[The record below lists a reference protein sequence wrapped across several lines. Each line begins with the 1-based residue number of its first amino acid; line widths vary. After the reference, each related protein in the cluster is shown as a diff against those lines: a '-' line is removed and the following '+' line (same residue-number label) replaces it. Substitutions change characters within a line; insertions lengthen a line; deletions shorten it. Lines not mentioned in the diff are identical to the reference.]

1 MRETTMKRNQ
11 TFIGLALGAAVALAG
26 CSSNSP
32 TAPKTPTPSTYLI
45 SLTVSPGVAG
55 INETITAVA
64 LVTVGGTSAPDG
76 TKVTFTAT
84 GSAYFLLSSGSLAQ
98 QTIASTSGG
107 SAAVSVISPVGGA
120 GLITA
125 TVPNK
130 SSSAA
135 VHFTGGSA
143 ALASILSIMPNQAPA
158 MTAGTTVVVH
168 GQGLFL
174 PQSVTFVVNG
184 NNYPAQISS
193 VAADGSSITVTTPQ
207 VPAPVG
213 VNSEP
218 AIIQVVLGATSSSGQ
233 PISVTAANLFQFTT
247 DNTDPLLYSVSPVTG
262 SASGG
267 EIVTLVGAHFV
278 NLTQVNFK
286 FTDPTG
292 ASQSLPAQIS
302 ARQPGSGGANDTVKV
317 VAPRASTT
325 TISQTIY
332 VELDL
337 LAASG
342 STSSYPKAFAYVP
355 DVTVPPTIYYISP
368 VQGSSKG
375 HETVTIYGANFVQPA
390 TVQIGSI
397 NETVQSVSSDG
408 TMITVTTQPVSG
420 AVPTGGQT
428 VTVTTSLGVAT
439 LPAAFTYQESV
450 NPTIYALSP
459 NIGPLEGGTQVTITG
474 IGFQYPV
481 QVLFGT
487 QQAAVSSNNY
497 NQVVCTSPSITASQ
511 PGTPTTV
518 NVTVTNVGSGQPVS
532 NGMPFQYGQAMFI
545 SSFSPGIGP
554 DTGGTTVTITG
565 QGFVAPVA
573 VGFGGIA
580 AQVLSVAGTQIVA
593 KTGGVLVRSCSPI
606 TGTVVVTD
614 IDSNTSASASG
625 WTYAPAKPLITSVVA
640 SGCAGAS
647 GNTVPG
653 GLAGCTLTVN
663 GSGFESNLQLAFTN
677 PAITLPENGATTC
690 NSSGSCAAQFSVSS
704 SFEAMGIKYNTTA
717 CTNGTENLI
726 TAIDVKITDP
736 ANSCSNTLTG
746 GLLVTP
752 SNTNCQVSGPLT
764 LTIAPSAASIAGGTT
779 LPFAVNLSRP
789 AQASDGTT
797 MTITISPSANGVIA
811 SATSIPL
818 TIAAGQQT
826 ATFNVTAGA
835 NAGTATITA
844 IYGGATATANLTVTT
859 ATTGIVFTPNSL
871 NLSAGQGATIGIS
884 INPPAATP
892 TTVTVTLIGP
902 SGVIAAPAFPQPVV
916 VPAGGTGPLT
926 ITAGSA
932 SGTVTLQGAATGL
945 TTGTATVTVTATAAA
960 LTLTPAT
967 QTLVPGQSAT
977 LNVTITPPPSA
988 PAAVILY
995 IAGPSGVLTAPA
1007 FPDTVTVP
1015 TTGTFT
1021 VPITAGSSVG
1031 TVTINGTYGTNTAS
1045 ATVTVQT
1052 IPLTLSLAPANQTLA
1067 VGGTAN
1073 FIASINL
1080 AQSVA
1085 VTVYITQ
1092 NGPNGIISFGPEV
1105 TGSPASVTIPANQT
1119 FTNFT
1124 VNGLTVGGP
1133 VSVTGTLPP
1142 AYGSGT
1148 ATSSVT
1154 VSNFILTLSPN
1165 PINLGVGAT
1174 TNMTVSL
1181 NNPVPTTTSVTL
1193 TSANPLIASVP
1204 TPVVFSAGS
1213 NTATAVVTGVAPGTT
1228 TITAGPV
1235 ASLGNAQATT
1245 TVTVTPYTFTLAPNP
1260 MTLSPGGTAT
1270 LTANLNNPAAS
1281 GHTTQLLIGTPTGVA
1296 TLGTYTLIF
1305 PPGTTTATTVV
1316 TAVGAGTATVAAN
1329 LQIDAVTVSTSNWTV
1344 TTVTALTLSANPN
1357 SIAGWQGGIFNVQLT
1372 LNNPAPAAIVV
1383 PLAVTGPTN
1392 VITLSAG
1399 TVTFG
1404 AGLTTAQFTITA
1416 ISVSPNQVPNNVVAT
1431 LPGTYGGGQTT
1442 VTITVNLP
1450 LTFTPNAV
1458 TMNYGDTSNIIV
1470 TMAATQPADTTVTLT
1485 LGGAPGAVTFPAT
1498 VVIPALT
1505 TFATF
1510 QVHATSILATGA
1522 LIVGT
1527 LPPTLPAGLGGAST
1541 TLTVTING
1549 PAAYVLSLS
1558 PNPFTLA
1565 PGAAANLTVSLS
1577 SASPVPVTVSL
1588 VSGNTGIATVSS
1600 PVTFSAGATTVTA
1613 LVTGVLAGT
1622 TTITATITSPAIL
1635 AGIQAT
1641 ATVQV
1646 LPYTITLSPNPM
1658 DISLAGGA
1666 SQSLTVTLNQPAPAG
1681 GATVNLASGNTGIA
1695 TVTPSV
1701 FFPVGATTATAV
1713 VTGVST
1719 STTQIT
1725 ATSSAALNNATATST
1740 VTVGP

>member
-11 TFIGLALGAAVALAG
+11 TFIGLAIGAAVALVG

-32 TAPKTPTPSTYLI
+32 TAPKTPTPSTYGI

-64 LVTVGGTSAPDG
+64 LVTVGGANAPDG

-84 GSAYFLLSSGSLAQ
+84 GSAYFLLSTGSLAQ
-98 QTIASTSGG
+98 QVVASTSGG
-107 SAAVSVISPVGGA
+107 SAAVSVISSVGGA

-125 TVPNK
+125 SVPNK
-130 SSSAA
+130 STSQA
-135 VHFTGGSA
+135 VHFTGASA
-143 ALASILSIMPNQAPA
+143 AQASILSIMPNQAPA
-158 MTAGTTVVVH
+158 MTAGTTVVLH
-168 GQGLFL
+168 GQGLFE
-174 PQSVTFVVNG
+174 PQSVTFIVNG
-184 NNYPAQISS
+184 SNYPAQISS

-213 VNSEP
+213 GNTES
-218 AIIQVVLGATSSSGQ
+218 AIIQVVLGATSSTGQ
-233 PISVTAANLFQFTT
+233 AISVTATNLFQFTT
-247 DNTDPLLYSVSPVTG
+247 DNNTPLLYSVSPVTG

-278 NLTQVNFK
+278 NLTGVTFS

-292 ASQSLPAQIS
+292 TSKSLPAQIAS
-302 ARQPGSGGANDTVKV
+302 TQLGSGGANDTVKV
-317 VAPRASTT
+317 VAPRASTA

-332 VELDL
+332 VDL
-337 LAASG
+337 LLNNSI
-342 STSSYPKAFAYVP
+342 TYPKAFAYVP

-368 VQGSSKG
+368 VQGSVKG

-408 TMITVTTQPVSG
+408 TTITVTTQPVSG
-420 AVPTGGQT
+420 TAPSGAQA

-439 LPAAFTYQESV
+439 LSAAFTYQESV
-450 NPTIYALSP
+450 NPTIYAISP

-487 QQAAVSSNNY
+487 QQAAVISSNY
-497 NQVVCTSPSITASQ
+497 NQVVCTSPSITASA
-511 PGTPTTV
+511 PTTPTTV
-518 NVTVTNVGSGQPVS
+518 SVTVTNVGSGQPVS
-532 NGMPFQYGQAMFI
+532 NGYPFQYGQAMFI
-545 SSFSPGIGP
+545 SSIAPGLGP

-565 QGFVAPVA
+565 QGFVSPVA
-573 VGFGGIA
+573 VTFDGVA

-593 KTGGVLVRSCSPI
+593 KTSALLTRSCSPVSGVVSVTN
-606 TGTVVVTD
+606 TGSD
-614 IDSNTSASASG
+614 TSATGPS
-625 WTYAPAKPLITSVVA
+625 WTYTPAKPLITSVVA
-640 SGCAGAS
+640 TGCAGAIQ
-647 GNTVPG
+647 NTVPG
-653 GLAGCTLTVN
+653 GQAGCTLTVN
-663 GSGFESNLQLAFTN
+663 GSGFESNMQLAFTN
-677 PAITLPENGATTC
+677 PTITLPENTGAT
-690 NSSGSCAAQFSVSS
+690 SSTAAVFSLTS
-704 SFEAMGIKYNTTA
+704 SFEGMGIKYNTTT

-736 ANSCSNTLTG
+736 ANGCTNTLTG
-746 GLLVTP
+746 GLLVSP
-752 SNTNCQVSGPLT
+752 SNTNCQVTGPLT
-764 LTIAPSAASIAGGTT
+764 MTIAPSAASIAGGTT

-789 AQASDGTT
+789 AQATDGTT

-844 IYGGATATANLTVTT
+844 NYGGATATANLTVTT
-859 ATTGIVFTPNSL
+859 ATTGIVFTPSSL
-871 NLSAGQGATIGIS
+871 NLTAGQGATIGIS
-884 INPPAATP
+884 INPAAATS
-892 TTVTVTLIGP
+892 TNVAVTLIGP
-902 SGVIAAPAFPQPVV
+902 SGVIAAPAFPQTVV
-916 VPAGGTGPLT
+916 VPAGGTGSLT
-926 ITAGSA
+926 ITAGST

-945 TTGTATVTVTATAAA
+945 TTGTATVTVTASAA
-960 LTLTPAT
+960 TLTITPAN
-967 QTLVPGQSAT
+967 QTLVPGQSAS
-977 LNVTITPPPSA
+977 LNVTISPPPSA
-988 PAAVILY
+988 PAAVNLY
-995 IAGPSGVLTAPA
+995 IAGPSGVLTSPT
-1007 FPDTVTVP
+1007 FPDAITVP
-1015 TTGTFT
+1015 TSGTLT

-1031 TVTINGTYGTNTAS
+1031 TVTINGAYGTNTAT

-1052 IPLTLSLAPANQTLA
+1052 IPLTLTLAPGNQTLA

-1073 FIASINL
+1073 YIASINL
-1080 AQSVA
+1080 AQSVP
-1085 VTVYITQ
+1085 VNVYITQ
-1092 NGPNGIISFGPEV
+1092 NGPTGIISFGGLTVGP
-1105 TGSPASVTIPANQT
+1105 PDYVTIPANQT
-1119 FTNFT
+1119 FTSFT

-1133 VSVTGTLPP
+1133 VTVTGTLPP

-1154 VSNFILTLSPN
+1154 VSNYILTLSPN
-1165 PINLGVGAT
+1165 PIGLGVGAT

-1281 GHTTQLLIGTPTGVA
+1281 GHTTQLVIGTPTGVA

-1316 TAVGAGTATVAAN
+1316 TAVGAGTATVTAQ
-1329 LQIDAVTVSTSNWTV
+1329 LQIDAATVSTSNWTV
-1344 TTVTALTLSANPN
+1344 TTVTALTLSANPG

-1383 PLAVTGPTN
+1383 PLTVTGPTN
-1392 VITLSAG
+1392 IITLSAPS
-1399 TVTFG
+1399 VTFAAG
-1404 AGLTTAQFTITA
+1404 ATTAQFTITA

-1442 VTITVNLP
+1442 VAITVNLP
-1450 LTFTPNAV
+1450 LTFAPNGI
-1458 TMNYGDTSNIIV
+1458 TFTYGDTANVIV
-1470 TMAATQPADTTVTLT
+1470 TMAAAQSSDTTVTLT
-1485 LGGAPGAVTFPAT
+1485 LAGFPNTITFPAT
-1498 VVIPALT
+1498 VTIPANT

-1510 QVHATSILATGA
+1510 QVNAISILEVSDS
-1522 LIVGT
+1522 IVGT
-1527 LPPTLPAGLGGAST
+1527 LPPTLPQGLGGATAS
-1541 TLTVTING
+1541 LSVTVTG
-1549 PAAYVLSLS
+1549 PSAYVLSLA
-1558 PNPFTLA
+1558 PNPFTVA
-1565 PGAAANLTVSLS
+1565 PGSAANLTVSLS
-1577 SASPVPVTVSL
+1577 APAPVTITVAL
-1588 VSGNTGIATVSS
+1588 TSGNNGIATVAT
-1600 PVTFSAGATTVTA
+1600 PVTFSPGATTATA
-1613 LVTGVLAGT
+1613 LVTGVGAGT
-1622 TTITATITSPAIL
+1622 TTVTAKITSPPVL
-1635 AGIQAT
+1635 VGVQAT

-1646 LPYTITLSPNPM
+1646 VPYTITLSPDPL
-1658 DISLAGGA
+1658 DISLLGGA
-1666 SQSLTVTLNQPAPAG
+1666 SQSLTVTLNQPASSG
-1681 GATVNLASGNTGIA
+1681 GAQVILTSLSPGVAS
-1695 TVTPSV
+1695 VTSPVV
-1701 FFPVGATTATAV
+1701 FAGGATTATAV
-1713 VTGVST
+1713 VTGNSLGT
-1719 STTQIT
+1719 AQIT
-1725 ATSSAALNNATATST
+1725 GTSVGLGGATAAST
-1740 VTVGP
+1740 VVVGP